1 MDEKEAAEALGEF
14 GRLFYHLGIRL
25 AGKYKH
31 QQGTLEYFVRT
42 LYSILKTCRDD
53 DRYAIL
59 VVVAVIIVDVH
70 NDYAFIVSEKLVR
83 VISEGDVVPIET
95 LFSKE
100 SRGDENIVNS
110 LKEGLSQ
117 LQDLLQRAPF
127 LQSSGRSD
135 FLNRAEGFTAMK
147 ELSCRTLRDESA
159 KYCLNVCAFIACAG
173 HENLPMLFN
182 KPASYVKNLLL
193 KNIPKNGAYNMVSAV
208 NRLWGQFK
216 LYGCHGTQGDRFI
229 LPFLLS
235 KNPTIAVALER
246 REELTPHQLMTLSET
261 AETLLPVMEA
271 ATGAAENGFRDGLR
285 TKLPEYWVIE
295 YATKD
300 GVVEYEAREH
310 DYELLGW
317 VYQQCGAHLAATFTE
332 EPVMSDEDLAL

>member
-1 MDEKEAAEALGEF
+1 MDEKAAAEALGEF

-70 NDYAFIVSEKLVR
+70 NDYAFIASEKLAR

-95 LFSKE
+95 LFSKG
-100 SRGDENIVNS
+100 SRADENIVNS

-147 ELSCRTLRDESA
+147 ELSCLTLRDESA
-159 KYCLNVCAFIACAG
+159 KYCLNVCAFIAGAG
-173 HENLPMLFN
+173 YENLPMLFN
-182 KPASYVKNLLL
+182 KPASYVKNLFL

-271 ATGAAENGFRDGLR
+271 ATRAAENGFRDGLR

-332 EPVMSDEDLAL
+332 EPVMSDEELAL

>member
-1 MDEKEAAEALGEF
+1 MDKKEAAEALGEF

-70 NDYAFIVSEKLVR
+70 NDYDFIVSEKLVR

-100 SRGDENIVNS
+100 SRADENIVNS

-147 ELSCRTLRDESA
+147 ELSCQTLRDESA
-159 KYCLNVCAFIACAG
+159 KYCLNVCAFIAGAG
-173 HENLPMLFN
+173 YENLPMLFN
-182 KPASYVKNLLL
+182 KPASYVKNLFL

-295 YATKD
+295 YTTKD

>member
-1 MDEKEAAEALGEF
+1 
-14 GRLFYHLGIRL
+14 
-25 AGKYKH
+25 
-31 QQGTLEYFVRT
+31 
-42 LYSILKTCRDD
+42 
-53 DRYAIL
+53 
-59 VVVAVIIVDVH
+59 
-70 NDYAFIVSEKLVR
+70 
-83 VISEGDVVPIET
+83 
-95 LFSKE
+95 
-100 SRGDENIVNS
+100 
-110 LKEGLSQ
+110 
-117 LQDLLQRAPF
+117 
-127 LQSSGRSD
+127 
-135 FLNRAEGFTAMK
+135 
-147 ELSCRTLRDESA
+147 
-159 KYCLNVCAFIACAG
+159 
-173 HENLPMLFN
+173 MLFN
-182 KPASYVKNLLL
+182 KPASYVKNLFL